1 MGKRLGMPPKPKKK
15 EPEKEPKYKPSFKKK
30 KTKLFHE
37 TDLTKNEVIINQITK
52 ETCDENKR
60 KVVEKIYKE
69 QENLVFSKSH
79 ISRFVRDYQKRQQ
92 ALANVPKFSLDMVND
107 DNKLAAYLNVL
118 HEDIDSTDELDY
130 LLKEITNN
138 ILNQYKRFNDPRHLR
153 SSNIEAINE
162 LIKTRVDIKFKKI
175 NSKKVLFDII
185 NKKKELDL
193 KFRNVVNESNMVD
206 GIFNIKD
213 LLNSMDKE
221 NIHADIVIDADDAKY
236 IHDLDETS
244 YKNNNVSDNIDKL
257 NELDQEDDK
266 NIIPLE
272 ALKHR
277 GDIALKMCTND
288 YSEDLEYE
296 MNSDEEIEDQNLL

>member
-1 MGKRLGMPPKPKKK
+1 MARQKIDKTKPL
-15 EPEKEPKYKPSFKKK
+15 YKPSYKKK

-37 TDLTKNEVIINQITK
+37 SDLTKNEIIINQITK
-52 ETCDENKR
+52 ETCAANKR

-69 QENLVFSKSH
+69 QENLVFTKSH
-79 ISRFVRDYQKRQQ
+79 ISRFVRDYQKKQQ
-92 ALANVPKFSLDMVND
+92 ALANVPKFSLEMVND
-107 DNKLAAYLNVL
+107 DNKLASYLNLL

-193 KFRNVVNESNMVD
+193 KFRNVINENNMVD
-206 GIFNIKD
+206 GIFNIKE
-213 LLNSMDKE
+213 LLSSMDKE
-221 NIHADIVIDADDAKY
+221 NIHADITIDEEDAKF
-236 IHDLDETS
+236 IHDFDES
-244 YKNNNVSDNIDKL
+244 KVNKL
-257 NELDQEDDK
+257 EKEEQEEVIEEMDEIDDK

-272 ALKHR
+272 PLNHKNNLK
-277 GDIALKMCTND
+277 LKMNSNN
-288 YSEDLEYE
+288 YSEDI
-296 MNSDEEIEDQNLL
+296 NDEINPSEITQDENLL

>member
-221 NIHADIVIDADDAKY
+221 NIHADIVIDADDAKF

-244 YKNNNVSDNIDKL
+244 YKNNSSSDNIDKL

-277 GDIALKMCTND
+277 GDIALKICTND
-288 YSEDLEYE
+288 YSENMNDE
-296 MNSDEEIEDQNLL
+296 MSSDEEIEDQNLL